1 MPVVRLRKSTSVQFC
16 SIIFFFCIIF
26 MYDFLEY
33 STEIFYF
40 NKLPPYFSLQ
50 SLYKSMSWPFYF
62 PSPSYTPTTHSILW
76 TESKKS
82 ILINFLLFFS
92 SKALQVHVIVSFFDL
107 ITLRKLQRWPHY
119 MATTCSILST
129 ESRVNFNKLPLYFFL
144 QSLFFTNP
152 YMSWTWWYPSLISLI

>member
-129 ESRVNFNKLPLYFFL
+129 ESRESILINFLFIFSFRVFSL
-144 QSLFFTNP
+144 QTHTCHGRDDIHPWSH
-152 YMSWTWWYPSLISLI
+152 

>member
-1 MPVVRLRKSTSVQFC
+1 MCCGRVTWTGEVKRPWHGFVKTLKGKIRRKFIKIKNFSRIFQK
-16 SIIFFFCIIF
+16 IIHKN
-26 MYDFLEY
+26 YAEKEY
-33 STEIFYF
+33 NTT
-40 NKLPPYFSLQ
+40 N
-50 SLYKSMSWPFYF
+50 F

-107 ITLRKLQRWPHY
+107 ITLRKMQRWPHY

-129 ESRVNFNKLPLYFFL
+129 ESRESILINFLFIFSFRVFSL
-144 QSLFFTNP
+144 QTHTCHGRDDIHPWSH
-152 YMSWTWWYPSLISLI
+152 